1 MKKDGT
7 VFDSTS
13 QPIWIKLEY
22 TVPGF
27 KEGMTMLPLGSEAVI
42 YVPGDLGY
50 GANGIADKI
59 APNELMIYEVKLLN
73 VR

>member
-1 MKKDGT
+1 MPMAWLQ
-7 VFDSTS
+7 VI
-13 QPIWIKLEY
+13 QYIWIKLEY